1 MDARQTFVMKNIK
14 FKFSPLQGVD
24 IPADLYG
31 KPEPA
36 NQHIP
41 EWYKNAPTKLDNEQ
55 KSGIAR
61 HVTVATNST
70 IKGCSPFLDA
80 MTAGYVYTLPTD
92 VEFRKIEDGNITV
105 KWSTAGEFV
114 SEHSSN
120 QHPGLPPAHKNFDFV
135 LKWSFPFTIETP
147 PGYSCIFMH
156 PINQHYLPF
165 RTFSGIVETDKYPL
179 PVQFPFQI
187 VQEFE
192 ERMIIE
198 KGTPV
203 CQIIPFKRDDWRS
216 LQEEQTEE
224 EAMRGLFALKSKL
237 VKSYKTQWWEKKK
250 YI

>member
-1 MDARQTFVMKNIK
+1 MKNIK
-14 FKFSPLQGVD
+14 FKFSLLQGVGL
-24 IPADLYG
+24 PSDLYG

-36 NQHIP
+36 NKHIP
-41 EWYKNAPTKLDNEQ
+41 EWYRNIPSKLDND
-55 KSGIAR
+55 KKFGIAR
-61 HVTVATNST
+61 YVTSGTNST

-92 VEFRKIEDGNITV
+92 VEFRIIEDGNITV
-105 KWSTAGEFV
+105 KWSTGGEFV
-114 SEHSSN
+114 SDHSAN
-120 QHPGLPPAHKNFDFV
+120 QHPGLPPAHKDFDFV
-135 LKWSFPFTIETP
+135 LKWAFPFVIETP
-147 PGYSCIFMH
+147 PGYSCIYTH
-156 PINQHYLPF
+156 PINQHNLPF
-165 RTFSGIVETDKYPL
+165 RTFTGIVETDKYPL

-198 KGTPV
+198 KGTPI
-203 CQIIPFKRDDWRS
+203 CQIIPFKRDDWKS